1 MHDKRYYNR
10 KKYISFTDHDLKDMV
25 FRDKTAKNGK
35 IRTKKEKKIIDFS
48 FISKKNYIKMIVFYK
63 KKSDTLILEKVDLYQ
78 NGRWNLP
85 FLTEISCDQF
95 HMLIDH
101 DINTVNCSKF
111 TCCVACQN
119 QTRVSSEN

>member
-1 MHDKRYYNR
+1 
-10 KKYISFTDHDLKDMV
+10 
-25 FRDKTAKNGK
+25 
-35 IRTKKEKKIIDFS
+35 
-48 FISKKNYIKMIVFYK
+48 MIVFYK
-63 KKSDTLILEKVDLYQ
+63 KQKSDTLMLEKVYPYQ

-85 FLTEISCDQF
+85 FLTEISFDQF

-111 TCCVACQN
+111 TCCVACEN